1 MIDLRHDIAIV
12 GGGVIG
18 LMTARELQQAGADV
32 VVLEAQQCGREA
44 SWAGGGIV
52 SPLYPWR
59 YSPPI
64 TALADWSQQ
73 QYQALCEALAQE
85 TGIDPEWQQSG
96 LLLLSVDD
104 EEKAL
109 AWSTEHGNRIQRV
122 DANALSNL
130 QPDLFTEAQAL
141 WVPAIAQVRNPRLMK
156 ALRRYAE
163 LKRIAIHEHCAVHSI
178 QKEPSG
184 HWRLQSESQVIQ
196 ARQVVVCAGAW
207 TQRLLQA
214 VQRAPA
220 VEPVRGQMI
229 MFAPAKHRL
238 KRIVLQDGRYLIP
251 RRDGRILCGST
262 LEYVGF
268 DKCTTSEAYES
279 LLASAFRIMPS
290 LRQHHVEQHW
300 AGLRPGIA
308 DNIPRIGELQVGQG
322 LWVNAGHFRNG
333 VVLAPASGRLL
344 ADQLLART
352 PIIDPAAYQS

>member
-1 MIDLRHDIAIV
+1 MLESQHDIAII

-18 LMTARELQQAGADV
+18 LMTARELQLTGADV

-73 QYQALCEALAQE
+73 QYQSISESLWQQ

-104 EEKAL
+104 AEQAL
-109 AWSTEHGNRIQRV
+109 AWSVAHGNRIQIV
-122 DANALSNL
+122 DAQTLSEL
-130 QPDLFTEAQAL
+130 QPDLPAQQQAL

-163 LKRIAIHEHCAVHSI
+163 LNAIAVHEHCAI
-178 QKEPSG
+178 QSMQSDASG
-184 HWRLQSESQVIQ
+184 DWFLRSESRLIRARHVVI
-196 ARQVVVCAGAW
+196 CAGAW
-207 TQRLLQA
+207 SRQLLQSMPE
-214 VQRAPA
+214 APA
-220 VEPVRGQMI
+220 IEPVRGQMI
-229 MFAPAKHRL
+229 MFAPTEHRL
-238 KRIVLQDGRYLIP
+238 QRIVLQDGRYLIP

-268 DKCTTSEAYES
+268 DKSTTSEAFES
-279 LLASAFRIMPS
+279 LLESAFRIMPS
-290 LRQHHVEQHW
+290 LRQHRIEKHW

-308 DNIPRIGELQVGQG
+308 DNVPRIGEMQKGQG
-322 LWVNAGHFRNG
+322 LWINAGHFRNG
-333 VVLAPASGRLL
+333 VVLAPASSRLL
-344 ADQLLART
+344 ADQLLGRQ
-352 PIIDPAAYQS
+352 PIIDPTPYQP